1 MMASA
6 SWRSIALRLSPLL
19 REFGIELPAVA
30 DIRQC
35 VGHAEIFQALIEP
48 LQFLRA
54 FLHTL
59 LQFTLV
65 HCHAPAYDLYM
76 RERVKERPMTPQQ
89 IITYC
94 LALPG
99 AREDFKWGGN
109 RVFSVAG
116 NKIFA
121 IIDSLGEGL
130 AFKVDADLFLAYV
143 DRPGIRPAPY
153 LARAR
158 WISMN
163 ARQLPLGDD
172 ELRQLLTRSHQLVV
186 RKLPKRLQPGLLL

>member
-1 MMASA
+1 
-6 SWRSIALRLSPLL
+6 
-19 REFGIELPAVA
+19 
-30 DIRQC
+30 
-35 VGHAEIFQALIEP
+35 
-48 LQFLRA
+48 
-54 FLHTL
+54 
-59 LQFTLV
+59 
-65 HCHAPAYDLYM
+65 M
-76 RERVKERPMTPQQ
+76 RERVKERPMTPQH
-89 IITYC
+89 IITFC

-116 NKIFA
+116 NKMFA

-130 AFKVDADLFLAYV
+130 AFKVDADLFLGYI
-143 DRPGIRPAPY
+143 DRPGIRPVPY